1 MPLETDEYMN
11 KALLCEV
18 ASPETCMM
26 NALDNLSLRG
36 KLFLLSGL
44 SCGVLLFAIA
54 FALYEVRLIER
65 EVGAIGRH
73 DLPGLQAAGAMGE
86 WRLRYR
92 VRSLEFMMASGG
104 AETERMTASLDQ
116 LHQGFMKEIAGYR
129 TRQIS
134 ERERALLDAVE
145 RSVLGYHEVVQQARD
160 LLARGDRNGAD
171 TLRRT
176 VWVQRADAARDTVAE
191 LIAYNRAAAEG
202 NVGDVAAEVRA
213 AFIGGLSAAAIGL
226 AVAITLT
233 LVFAGRMSGRLRAA
247 VSGTQ
252 QIATGDLRAALPEPS
267 ADEIGDLV
275 RAMRDMQSSLR
286 ETIALS
292 RDGAG
297 QVGDSAT
304 SLLEAS
310 RQVSEGASA
319 QSQAASSIA
328 ANVEELTVSI
338 SHVSDRTSDASRVAA
353 ESGAGAT
360 AGKQSMER
368 LVAGMREVEQV
379 VGDAATRITGL
390 EAQSAKISHIVAVIR
405 EIAEQTNLLAL
416 NAAIEAARAGEQGR
430 GFAVVADEVRKL
442 AERTATSTEEITGM
456 VASVQAGTKEAV
468 AGIERGVQVVR
479 RSSAEAVETGGTI
492 GRLHELSGEVAGI
505 VSELDLAL
513 REQATASSEVAR
525 RVEDIALRAEQS
537 SSATRS
543 IVVAAQEMEGV
554 AAQMRRQVERFKV

>member
-1 MPLETDEYMN
+1 
-11 KALLCEV
+11 
-18 ASPETCMM
+18 
-26 NALDNLSLRG
+26 
-36 KLFLLSGL
+36 
-44 SCGVLLFAIA
+44 
-54 FALYEVRLIER
+54 
-65 EVGAIGRH
+65 
-73 DLPGLQAAGAMGE
+73 
-86 WRLRYR
+86 
-92 VRSLEFMMASGG
+92 
-104 AETERMTASLDQ
+104 
-116 LHQGFMKEIAGYR
+116 
-129 TRQIS
+129 
-134 ERERALLDAVE
+134 
-145 RSVLGYHEVVQQARD
+145 
-160 LLARGDRNGAD
+160 
-171 TLRRT
+171 
-176 VWVQRADAARDTVAE
+176 
-191 LIAYNRAAAEG
+191 
-202 NVGDVAAEVRA
+202 VRA

-252 QIATGDLRAALPEPS
+252 QIAAGDLRAALPEPS

-537 SSATRS
+537 SSATSS

>member
-1 MPLETDEYMN
+1 
-11 KALLCEV
+11 
-18 ASPETCMM
+18 MM

-65 EVGAIGRH
+65 EVDTIGHH

-92 VRSLEFMMASGG
+92 VRSLEFMMATGA

-134 ERERALLDAVE
+134 ERERTLLDAVE

-537 SSATRS
+537 SSATSS

>member
-1 MPLETDEYMN
+1 
-11 KALLCEV
+11 
-18 ASPETCMM
+18 MM

-65 EVGAIGRH
+65 EVDTIGHH

-92 VRSLEFMMASGG
+92 VRSLEFMMATGA

-134 ERERALLDAVE
+134 ERERTLLDAVE

-202 NVGDVAAEVRA
+202 NVGEVTAEVRT

-252 QIATGDLRAALPEPS
+252 QIAAGDLRAALPEPS

-479 RSSAEAVETGGTI
+479 RSSAEAVQTGGTI

-537 SSATRS
+537 SSATSS

>member
-1 MPLETDEYMN
+1 
-11 KALLCEV
+11 
-18 ASPETCMM
+18 M

-65 EVGAIGRH
+65 EVDTIGHH

-92 VRSLEFMMASGG
+92 VRSLEFMMATGA

-134 ERERALLDAVE
+134 ERERTLLDAVE

-537 SSATRS
+537 SSATSS